1 MFAFW
6 LGAALAIGASA
17 SASGGPAVVPL
28 AAAPAAIE
36 CPAGETPFAIAPS
49 TPDGLVLT
57 FAGGEKRVLHRP
69 VAVCTHTDRPDD
81 PVLVEALMAASVPAE
96 SPPVKAKLP

>member
-1 MFAFW
+1 MFTFW

-17 SASGGPAVVPL
+17 SGGPTVVPPTAEV
-28 AAAPAAIE
+28 AAVE
-36 CPAGETPFAIAPS
+36 CPAGETPFAVAPS

-57 FAGGEKRVLHRP
+57 FAGGEKRVLNRP
-69 VAVCTHTDRPDD
+69 VAVCIHADRPDD

-96 SPPVKAKLP
+96 SPPVKANRP